1 MTVATMADITEVEAV
16 ERPAAHPPAI
26 QQARSVAASSAT
38 PADLVRYAIESG
50 ADLDRLERLM
60 DMQIKWEAN
69 EARKAFAESMAEF
82 KLNAPVILKDKYV
95 SFETGKGTTAYSH
108 ATIGNVVEKVVAG
121 LANHGF
127 SHRWVPGRKEGGV
140 LTITCVITHKLGH
153 SEETT
158 LEGGADASGG
168 KNNIQAMS
176 STNTY
181 LERYSLLAAV
191 GLAPKDQPDDD
202 GRSAEEDA
210 NLVEDWIGKARLAL
224 TVEALESTW
233 ALGVAEISKAG
244 DRNAYNLFKA
254 EVTARKTDL
263 NRKATTGEQM

>member
-1 MTVATMADITEVEAV
+1 MADITEVAEQPVAQ
-16 ERPAAHPPAI
+16 PPAV
-26 QQARSVAASSAT
+26 QQARAVATTAT
-38 PADLVRYAIESG
+38 PADLVRYALDSG

-69 EARKAFAESMAEF
+69 EARKAFAEAMAEF
-82 KLNAPVILKDKYV
+82 KLNAPSLVKDKYV
-95 SFETGKGTTAYSH
+95 SFETGKGTTAYWH
-108 ATIGNVVEKVVAG
+108 ATIGEVCEKVVSG

-140 LTITCVITHKLGH
+140 LTITCVITHKMGH

-202 GRSAEEDA
+202 GQGSEEDV
-210 NLVEDWIGKARLAL
+210 NLAEDWIGKARLAL

-233 ALGVAEISKAG
+233 AMGVAEISKAG

-254 EVTARKTDL
+254 EVAARKTDL
-263 NRKATTGEQM
+263 NRKATAGDQK

>member
-1 MTVATMADITEVEAV
+1 VNTEAITEITEFDVAEA
-16 ERPAAHPPAI
+16 
-26 QQARSVAASSAT
+26 QQAKAPAVQQPRAVVASSPT

-69 EARKAFAESMAEF
+69 EARKAFAEAMAEF
-82 KLNAPVILKDKYV
+82 KLNAPAIMKDKNV
-95 SFETGKGTTAYSH
+95 SYETGKGTTAYSH
-108 ATIGNVVEKVVAG
+108 ATLGNVCEKIVAS

-127 SHRWVPGRKEGGV
+127 SHRWVPGRRDNGV

-153 SEETT
+153 SEETM

-191 GLAPKDQPDDD
+191 GLAPKDMPDDD
-202 GRSAEEDA
+202 GRGSTQGNADEIWMKWETQLASAGTADEVRRIRA
-210 NLVEDWIGKARLAL
+210 MAGAAF
-224 TVEALESTW
+224 EAL
-233 ALGVAEISKAG
+233 G
-244 DRNAYNLFKA
+244 DIPSWNLFKTMA
-254 EVTARKTDL
+254 ERKKTEL
-263 NRKATTGEQM
+263 AGSAQ